1 MLGATATALEL
12 ALSDTVP
19 LATVLSA
26 MLGVH
31 AVIAV
36 GEAVVTVAAVSA
48 ILASRPDLIWAR
60 EPELSFDVPGLKP
73 VEA

>member
-12 ALSDTVP
+12 ALSGTVP

-31 AVIAV
+31 ALIGI

-60 EPELSFDVPGLKP
+60 QPDLEYDAAGLEPVG
-73 VEA
+73 A